1 MDDFSGKSSARHVQE
16 VDCWRCGSDWMDV
29 RVCHDTRSSDRVA
42 MGSALPWKDKNM
54 QWDNRRTGSSGMA
67 GVVGGPNCNERCC
80 MVTRIHGAMSNGW
93 GT

>member
-1 MDDFSGKSSARHVQE
+1 
-16 VDCWRCGSDWMDV
+16 
-29 RVCHDTRSSDRVA
+29 
-42 MGSALPWKDKNM
+42 MGSALPWKDKDM

-80 MVTRIHGAMSNGW
+80 MATRIHGAMSNGW